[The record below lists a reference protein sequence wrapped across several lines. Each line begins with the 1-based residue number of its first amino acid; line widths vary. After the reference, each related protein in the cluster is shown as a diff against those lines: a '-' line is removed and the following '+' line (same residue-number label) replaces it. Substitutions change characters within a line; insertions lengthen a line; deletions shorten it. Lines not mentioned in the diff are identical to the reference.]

1 MPTRYPGTPAETA
14 ALDAYIKLM
23 RATEAVTARVGGVMA
38 AVGLTIGQFGVLEAL
53 LHHGP
58 LCQRDLGQKLLR
70 TDGNTAVVVGNLVRR
85 GLVDQA
91 RRRDDRRYVM
101 VSLTERGRR
110 LITDIFPRHV
120 AGLVRE
126 MGRLSRAE
134 LDELGRLC
142 RRLGLGDGEA
152 PGSKGWKGDGTWRK
166 HTPRASGR
174 SSATRRAAS
183 RSSTTTPATTS
194 SRTSSRSPRRPGHTR
209 RSPSARTSST

>member
-91 RRRDDRRYVM
+91 RRRDDRRYVT
-101 VSLTERGRR
+101 VSLTVTGRQ
-110 LITDIFPRHV
+110 LIMDIFPRHV

-134 LDELGRLC
+134 LGELGRLC
-142 RRLGLGDGEA
+142 RRLGLGEA
-152 PGSKGWKGDGTWRK
+152 EASGWKGDGTWRK

-174 SSATRRAAS
+174 SSASRRAAS
-183 RSSTTTPATTS
+183 RSSTTTPATTF